1 MRIKIR
7 ETDQKV
13 ETTSKRL
20 SDHLTLNMK
29 VEIYIP
35 AKPDKLIKK
44 DLQRVCPDSKLREN
58 FLCHWNEIEYKW
70 NVGKTNDGNQNEYA

>member
-29 VEIYIP
+29 VEMLERP
-35 AKPDKLIKK
+35 TMETKMNM
-44 DLQRVCPDSKLREN
+44 RSLRC
-58 FLCHWNEIEYKW
+58 LATKQ
-70 NVGKTNDGNQNEYA
+70 VQL

>member
-20 SDHLTLNMK
+20 FDHFTLDMK
-29 VEIYIP
+29 VKIYIP
-35 AKPDKLIKK
+35 AKTDKLIKK
-44 DLQRVCPDSKLREN
+44 DLQRICPDSKLQEN
-58 FLCHWNEIEYKW
+58 VLCHWNEIEYIW
-70 NVGKTNDGNQNEYA
+70 NFGNTNDGNQNQNA